1 MAKQAAAVGDLRC
14 VAVCHYAL
22 GSMDF
27 FRGQLGP
34 AAEQLAQA
42 LSLHQRIGSPAGA
55 AYTLARQATLRTAS
69 GDERSGWALVQRGLV
84 EAEQAVVRDHC
95 LQRLYGAGIRN
106 RLGAGDLVKAAEL
119 VRQAEECEAQSA
131 ACTICSVQLYP
142 AVASFY
148 LASGNFQKADDYAEK
163 TRRLAQAGHN
173 QGGEAEALHVQGE
186 VRAAKGD
193 IAQAEKLLE
202 QAAAIFRRLGR
213 RYDLGLALQ
222 AWAGLSAEQ
231 PERLEPIRRE
241 AAQILEQIRK
251 KR

>member
-1 MAKQAAAVGDLRC
+1 
-14 VAVCHYAL
+14 
-22 GSMDF
+22 MDF
-27 FRGQLGP
+27 FRGELEP

-69 GDERSGWALVQRGLV
+69 GDERSGWALVQRGLE
-84 EAEQAVVRDHC
+84 EAEQAGVRDHC

-106 RLGAGDLVKAAEL
+106 RLSAGDLARAAGL
-119 VRQAEECEAQSA
+119 VRQAEEGEARSA

-148 LASGNFQKADDYAEK
+148 LASGNLQKADEYAEK
-163 TRRLAQAGHN
+163 ARRLAQAGHN
-173 QGGEAEALHVQGE
+173 QGGEAEALRVQGE
-186 VRAAKGD
+186 VQAAKGD

-202 QAAAIFRRLGR
+202 QAAAIFRRLDR
-213 RYDLGLALQ
+213 RYDLSLALQ
-222 AWAGLSAEQ
+222 AWAGLPAQQ

-241 AAQILEQIRK
+241 AAQILERMRK